1 MAETFSD
8 RYPFV
13 ICPSIRQSPRCSM
26 KEKVEKSCAFNYR
39 TVLNQNKNFYQNCIK
54 AFADSGYDIMI
65 SIGEKTE
72 IASLGHIPDSFTVEN
87 YLD

>member
-8 RYPFV
+8 RYAFV
-13 ICPSIRQSPRCSM
+13 GPSIRQSPQVLDERKSR
-26 KEKVEKSCAFNYR
+26 KVIYISLG